1 MQNQI
6 TELSSSTESL
16 NLGITGIVINEE
28 NTKYNDTNKPET
40 SRTQC
45 SKIVTQDVFNFID
58 PNSIVS
64 RNTFPNKQE
73 LNEQFNEDQFNRLLQ
88 YIRTLINNARLEN
101 INFVRILN
109 TLITHY
115 TPQIISDV
123 KLYLQNKQ
131 YIIVDIEDANANY
144 VGWKLSW

>member
-115 TPQIISDV
+115 TSQIILDV
-123 KLYLQNKQ
+123 KIYLQNKQ
-131 YIIVDIEDANANY
+131 YIIVDIEDANAIY
-144 VGWKLSW
+144 IGWKLSW